1 MNTKEVALLWL
12 SQGVSTCPL
21 YFKSKYPHSR
31 ALIRSGFVQGDG
43 RSTWQPLKTR
53 LPSEKQIDLWFGDGQ
68 PANLAVICGW
78 QNLVVLDFDVPESFV
93 MWYCWQLEHSR
104 EILNTFRCITS
115 RGIHYYYFLKEPI
128 KLNNVQNALFEIKSN
143 GKMTTTP
150 PSVHESGRAYT
161 PLDNPANIKAVTPEQ
176 ILNYSPVVFEPLVF
190 PLRQRS
196 KYAPAEVFTDNPI
209 EAIKAG
215 VPILSFF
222 PNAQKIDERFY
233 RYDCPFHGHKS
244 NFWIDTQL
252 NICGCFAS
260 CVPVMNVVQFYAR
273 LNEFDIKQ
281 SIKEL
286 SYLL

>member
-1 MNTKEVALLWL
+1 MTPLDTSLFWL
-12 SQGVSTCPL
+12 DQGIATVPL
-21 YFKSKYPHSR
+21 VYRSKKPLVPWTPFKTH
-31 ALIRSGFVQGDG
+31 
-43 RSTWQPLKTR
+43 
-53 LPSEKQIDLWFGDGQ
+53 LPSTEQIKLWYEDCKSR
-68 PANLAVICGW
+68 NLALVTGWCNIC
-78 QNLVVLDFDVPESFV
+78 VLDFDTPESYSA
-93 MWYCWQLEHSR
+93 WYVWHLTHNPA
-104 EILNTFRCITS
+104 ILNTYRVLS
-115 RGIHYYYFLKEPI
+115 NRGIHVYYYLAEPV
-128 KLNNVQNALFEIKSN
+128 KLVTLPGALFEIKGS
-143 GKMTTTP
+143 GLLCTTP

-161 PLDNPANIKAVTPEQ
+161 PLNDPTNIRVVTPEQ
-176 ILNYSPVVFEPLVF
+176 ILNYSPVVLEPLIS
-190 PLRQRS
+190 PLQRRS
-196 KYAPAEVFTDNPI
+196 KYAPIDVFTDNPI

-260 CVPVMNVVQFYAR
+260 CAPVMNVVQFYAR

-286 SYLL
+286 LMYV